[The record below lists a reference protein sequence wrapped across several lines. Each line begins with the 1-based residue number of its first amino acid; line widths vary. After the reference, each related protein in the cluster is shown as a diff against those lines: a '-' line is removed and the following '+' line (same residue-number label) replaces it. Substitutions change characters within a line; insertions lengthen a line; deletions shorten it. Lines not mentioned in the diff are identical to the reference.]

1 MYLGF
6 QFGSWFF
13 MWIKSNKMYLEWEC
27 TGQEEKNV
35 GLVGPTIFTIFIGL
49 FYIGFRLDECVSI
62 VTPP

>member
-13 MWIKSNKMYLEWEC
+13 MWIKSNKKYLEWEC

-35 GLVGPTIFTIFIGL
+35 SLVEPTIFTTFIEF
-49 FYIGFRLDECVSI
+49 FYIGFRLDEWVSI
-62 VTPP
+62 GTP